1 MKIEILSGS
10 YVMDEEVKPYITV
23 ADETAIAAI
32 SQKIAIRQRRE
43 AEKEERKRQK
53 EEERKSKEL
62 EREEQ
67 KRQKEEEH
75 KRIERERYD
84 RLLLGYQG
92 GYDDYE

>member
-43 AEKEERKRQK
+43 AEKEE
-53 EEERKSKEL
+53 
-62 EREEQ
+62 Q
-67 KRQKEEEH
+67 KRQKEEGR
-75 KRIERERYD
+75 KRVERKVLNHMLSERYE
-84 RLLLGYQG
+84 G
-92 GYDDYE
+92 GYEDYE

>member
-43 AEKEERKRQK
+43 AEKEE
-53 EEERKSKEL
+53 
-62 EREEQ
+62 Q

-92 GYDDYE
+92 GI

>member
-10 YVMDEEVKPYITV
+10 YVMDEEVKPYITA

-43 AEKEERKRQK
+43 AEKEE
-53 EEERKSKEL
+53 
-62 EREEQ
+62 Q
-67 KRQKEEEH
+67 KRQKEEDR
-75 KRIERERYD
+75 KQIERERYN

-92 GYDDYE
+92 GKEDYE